1 MNDKIV
7 VEHLYKIFGPDPEDA
22 LALVRQGLDKNE
34 IFARTGNT
42 VGVCDASFS
51 VREGEI
57 FVIMGLSGSGK
68 STMVRMFNR
77 LIEPTAG
84 AITIDGRDI
93 TRLDEAGLRELR
105 RSTISM
111 VFQSFALLPHIKVVD
126 NVAFGLELAGMDRE
140 ERRTRALAA
149 LDQVGL
155 AANADS
161 YPDELS
167 GGMQQRVGLARALAA
182 DPPILLMDEAFS
194 ALDPLIRSEMQ
205 DELIR
210 LQEEKK
216 RTIIFISHDLDE
228 AMRIGDRIAIME
240 GGVVVQVG
248 TPDEILK
255 NPANEYVRS
264 FFRGVDISKVLTA
277 ADIATRTQVTII
289 DKPEQGPRAALR
301 LLGDFDR
308 EWGYVIGRGRRFA
321 GVVSVAS
328 LEHARR
334 DEASL
339 EKAFLPGTPA
349 IPPETPLHELIGV
362 VAGAPHPVPVVDA
375 DGRYRG
381 VISRTSLLQALD
393 NLPGEPEAALATDRG
408 TSVETPAPA
417 PASVAATG
425 S

>member
-7 VEHLYKIFGPDPEDA
+7 VENLYKIFGPDPQTA
-22 LALVRQGLDKNE
+22 LDLLRQGLDKSE
-34 IFARTGNT
+34 IFARTKNT
-42 VGVCDASFS
+42 VGVRDASFS
-51 VREGEI
+51 IREGEI

-84 AITIDGRDI
+84 SITIDGRDI
-93 TRLDEAGLRELR
+93 TKLDAAGLRDLR
-105 RSTISM
+105 RGTVSM
-111 VFQSFALLPHIKVVD
+111 VFQSFALLPHLKVVD
-126 NVAFGLELAGMDRE
+126 NVAFGLDLAGMEKD
-140 ERRTRALAA
+140 ERRRRAIAA
-149 LDQVGL
+149 LEQVGL
-155 AANADS
+155 AANAES

-210 LQEEKK
+210 LQEAHA

-240 GGVVVQVG
+240 GGSVVQVG

-277 ADIATRTQVTII
+277 ADIAKRTQAVI
-289 DKPEQGPRAALR
+289 DRPEQGARAALKH
-301 LLGDFDR
+301 LADLDR
-308 EWGYVIGRGRRFA
+308 DAGYVLGRGRRFL
-321 GVVSVAS
+321 GVASVAG
-328 LEHARR
+328 LEQARNQGSPVETAI
-334 DEASL
+334 EAD
-339 EKAFLPGTPA
+339 AAAVAPQ
-349 IPPETPLHELIGV
+349 TPLHELMGV
-362 VAGAPHPVPVVDA
+362 VAGAAHPVPVVDA
-375 DGRYRG
+375 DGRFHG
-381 VISRTSLLQALD
+381 VISRTTLLQALD
-393 NLPGEPEAALATDRG
+393 NLPTESPTDMPVQAPEGAAAAD
-408 TSVETPAPA
+408 APA
-417 PASVAATG
+417 PIAATG